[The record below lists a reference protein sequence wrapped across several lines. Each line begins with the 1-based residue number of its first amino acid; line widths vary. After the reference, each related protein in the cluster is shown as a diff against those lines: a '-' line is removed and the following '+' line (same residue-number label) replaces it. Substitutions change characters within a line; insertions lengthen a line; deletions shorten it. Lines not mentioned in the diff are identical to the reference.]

1 MIQANVSAAETLEKK
16 RQALIYRI
24 HDAPTLAKQE
34 VLREFLATL
43 GMSLVKGG
51 NMRSNSFNGI
61 LAKAQDTPHQTIV
74 NEMVLRS
81 QSQAIYSPDNI
92 GHFGLNLMKYA
103 HFTSP
108 IRRYADLIVHRAL
121 VGSLGLGEG
130 GITPDEEASLEDIAA
145 EISTFE
151 RRAMAAERDTVNRL
165 IAHHLAGRIGDEFE
179 GQIRGV
185 TKSGLFVALPQ
196 FGADGF
202 IPVSTLGRDYYIY
215 DEAHQALT
223 GEKSGLGYQLGD
235 TVEVKLVEA
244 VPLAGALRFEMLSE
258 GRKMPA
264 GTRSFHKAGRRGQKQ
279 PGTRP
284 PRSRR

>member
-1 MIQANVSAAETLEKK
+1 MASVYRVHSPCLQAIV
-16 RQALIYRI
+16 
-24 HDAPTLAKQE
+24 
-34 VLREFLATL
+34 LATRAEVVRRPTREAAWL
-43 GMSLVKGG
+43 TT
-51 NMRSNSFNGI
+51 
-61 LAKAQDTPHQTIV
+61 DT
-74 NEMVLRS
+74 R
-81 QSQAIYSPDNI
+81 
-92 GHFGLNLMKYA
+92 
-103 HFTSP
+103 
-108 IRRYADLIVHRAL
+108 ADLADACFVAL
-121 VGSLGLGEG
+121 RGEQF
-130 GITPDEEASLEDIAA
+130 D
-145 EISTFE
+145 
-151 RRAMAAERDTVNRL
+151 
-165 IAHHLAGRIGDEFE
+165 

>member
-1 MIQANVSAAETLEKK
+1 M
-16 RQALIYRI
+16 
-24 HDAPTLAKQE
+24 
-34 VLREFLATL
+34 
-43 GMSLVKGG
+43 
-51 NMRSNSFNGI
+51 
-61 LAKAQDTPHQTIV
+61 
-74 NEMVLRS
+74 
-81 QSQAIYSPDNI
+81 
-92 GHFGLNLMKYA
+92 
-103 HFTSP
+103 
-108 IRRYADLIVHRAL
+108 HRAL

-151 RRAMAAERDTVNRL
+151 RRAMAAERDTINRL
-165 IAHHLAGRIGDEFE
+165 IAHHLAGRIGDQFD
-179 GQIRGV
+179 GQIGGV
-185 TKSGLFVALPQ
+185 TKSGLFISLPQ

-235 TVEVKLVEA
+235 TVEVRLVEA

-264 GTRSFHKAGRRGQKQ
+264 GTRSFHKAGRRGVRKQ

-284 PRSRR
+284 PRARR

>member
-1 MIQANVSAAETLEKK
+1 
-16 RQALIYRI
+16 
-24 HDAPTLAKQE
+24 
-34 VLREFLATL
+34 
-43 GMSLVKGG
+43 
-51 NMRSNSFNGI
+51 
-61 LAKAQDTPHQTIV
+61 
-74 NEMVLRS
+74 
-81 QSQAIYSPDNI
+81 
-92 GHFGLNLMKYA
+92 
-103 HFTSP
+103 
-108 IRRYADLIVHRAL
+108 
-121 VGSLGLGEG
+121 
-130 GITPDEEASLEDIAA
+130 
-145 EISTFE
+145 
-151 RRAMAAERDTVNRL
+151 MAAERDTVNRL

-235 TVEVKLVEA
+235 LVEVKLVEA

-258 GRKMPA
+258 GRKMPVA
-264 GTRSFHKAGRRGQKQ
+264 TRSFHKAGRRNGRKQ